1 MLTLQGMEGFYS
13 HFKKTAFYA
22 TTFLNNESVP
32 PFFHDCSQN
41 NIRFLWSSNLYKF
54 FCLCFGIRSAPKIF
68 TKLLKIPIATLYR
81 IIIIHII
88 YLDDIM
94 LIGKNL
100 EEILLKQDTLIFLLQ
115 KLSILVNSKK
125 SLFKPTHQI
134 EFSGLIINTLPMTLS
149 STEEKLTKL
158 KPNIPGRDMKKT
170 DWHVVVTVQAVLPA
184 RFQYR
189 YLQDP

>member
-1 MLTLQGMEGFYS
+1 MQSETFLTCQDGFSAIYFQWRQKTGESLRQSENYKSFHSMLTLQGMEGFYS

-100 EEILLKQDTLIFLLQ
+100 EEILLKQDTLIFLL
-115 KLSILVNSKK
+115 
-125 SLFKPTHQI
+125 
-134 EFSGLIINTLPMTLS
+134 
-149 STEEKLTKL
+149 
-158 KPNIPGRDMKKT
+158 
-170 DWHVVVTVQAVLPA
+170 
-184 RFQYR
+184 
-189 YLQDP
+189 